1 LNQSPEASGLKQ
13 TDMKNLMILIFLITL
28 SFNLSAQANC
38 DCKPELDFVYEQMK
52 TTSSY
57 KDQIKGEKNA
67 EFENMY
73 QKLGKQMTTKM
84 STLDCYWKLNQLMN
98 LIQDK
103 HAEVAG
109 IRPDFKVEDLE
120 DPAFI
125 ANYRSSPAFINFP
138 KTDKNIEELKR
149 SLKDKPS
156 SDVVGIYNIGSKMK
170 LGVYRTNVSDSLVG
184 VILSSELG
192 IWEPGQI
199 FAYIKASS
207 QDSHYDITHYGQV
220 YKNLIFSKAQ
230 FFNNG
235 MLFPNVL
242 KENIDKNYALIELEE
257 EQGYKLTSLTEN
269 VQYMWLNSFGR
280 SSMAEKRDALVAQIN
295 NELNAPNLIIDLRNN
310 GGGADKISLPIL
322 KALRKKTENIYVIT
336 NFFTGSN
343 AEMTTVRLKK
353 LFDAT
358 QLGQRTYG
366 AISYGSNYGRR
377 FYSPSG
383 LFSFYPTD
391 MRQRQ
396 FIEYEEVGVQPDVV
410 LQAGSD
416 WVEQTL
422 AYINA
427 KNGQ

>member
-1 LNQSPEASGLKQ
+1 
-13 TDMKNLMILIFLITL
+13 MKNLMTLIFLFTL

-52 TTSSY
+52 TTSSF
-57 KDQIKGEKNA
+57 KDQIKREKKA
-67 EFENMY
+67 EFEEMY
-73 QKLGKQMTTKM
+73 IALGKQMITKK
-84 STLDCYWKLNQLMN
+84 STLDCFWQLNQLMS
-98 LIQDK
+98 LVQDK
-103 HAEVAG
+103 HAEVTG
-109 IRPDFKVEDLE
+109 VHPDFEVADIEK
-120 DPAFI
+120 PAFL
-125 ANYRSSPAFINFP
+125 AEYRSSPNFINFP
-138 KTDKNIEELKR
+138 KTYVDLDQLKARLKNKLSNDIE
-149 SLKDKPS
+149 
-156 SDVVGIYNIGSKMK
+156 GIYNIGSQLK
-170 LGVYRTNVSDSLVG
+170 LGVYRTNVADSLVG

-192 IWEPGQI
+192 TWAPGQI
-199 FAYIKASS
+199 FAYLKASS
-207 QDSHYDITHYGQV
+207 QASHYDITHYGQV

-242 KENIDKNYALIELEE
+242 KENIDKNYALIELEADK
-257 EQGYKLTSLTEN
+257 GYQLSSLTEN

-280 SSMAEKRDALVAQIN
+280 TTMAEKRDALVEQIN
-295 NELNAPNLIIDLRNN
+295 NELKAPNLIIDLRNN

-377 FYSPSG
+377 FYSPSN

-391 MRQRQ
+391 MRQKQ
-396 FIEYEEVGVQPDVV
+396 FIEYEEVGVQPDVA
-410 LQAGSD
+410 LQEGSD